1 MVCIFSNS
9 KNYTKILVYVSSK
22 CNGSLLFVKGLE
34 KNISARCLDV
44 TNKAS
49 ILDLAKEVEKIDI
62 LFNCAGY
69 DYLICCN

>member
-1 MVCIFSNS
+1 MS
-9 KNYTKILVYVSSK
+9 LVNVK
-22 CNGSLLFVKGLE
+22 DHFFFLKGLE

-69 DYLICCN
+69 DFIRI